1 MFERTYTK
9 LGISNYLKGIKSMI
23 STEKTRKESLT
34 KDKVYVRLHI
44 VITYVIHIKCTT
56 SDISKDIP

>member
-34 KDKVYVRLHI
+34 KDKSMY
-44 VITYVIHIKCTT
+44 
-56 SDISKDIP
+56 SDTSKDIPHSAYMAIHLCDTY